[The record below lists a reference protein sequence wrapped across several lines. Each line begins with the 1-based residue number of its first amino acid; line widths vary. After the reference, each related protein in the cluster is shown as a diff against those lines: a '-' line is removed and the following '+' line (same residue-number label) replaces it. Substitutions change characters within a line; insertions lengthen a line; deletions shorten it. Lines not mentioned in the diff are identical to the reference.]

1 MGWFYDCKDTKGDS
15 GYASLMYSE
24 TNEAIS
30 THVLIMKGT
39 SSSKSLSGFCPVS
52 TGLLSWSIPST
63 KQLLAPYRSSGQIR
77 FSRGAY
83 KDLSCHK
90 LYF

>member
-24 TNEAIS
+24 TNGEIS
-30 THVLIMKGT
+30 SHVLIMKGT

-52 TGLLSWSIPST
+52 TCLLPWLGMSIE
-63 KQLLAPYRSSGQIR
+63 
-77 FSRGAY
+77 
-83 KDLSCHK
+83 
-90 LYF
+90 